1 MGIGSVFLVLLC
13 ISNASPDVDAARAS
27 DETHHSA
34 RFGDMAAY
42 WVAGRAVLEYENPFD
57 PDVVQRIE
65 EHEGLHQA
73 FVIWNPPWILPIV
86 ALIGLLPFT
95 MAAIAWCAAN
105 VAMAIASGLA
115 LRKKTG
121 LSPFATVVAT
131 ITFVPILFC
140 VGMSQWSILVLAAV
154 LGYDSLRQDKRP
166 FLAGVI
172 LAFAAVKPHLVA
184 LVWLIPLLTGSK
196 RDRLLTLGG
205 TLFTLISL
213 LGITYLWEPRLI
225 PDYFRGLRHP
235 APNAPTNYLAATSA
249 VWMKVAT
256 EHWLGIPFPGI
267 QFLPLMLALLGTAI
281 WLANHPR
288 RGAEEIPV
296 LLLGSA
302 LFLPYGWHYDQVL
315 LLPCYLLLW
324 GEVARTSC
332 RYRRMRL
339 ALILILLNGGMGLM
353 AFLGSDAS
361 LYFVWPPVLGLVWF
375 LKYPFRQQDQSKL
388 AFTI

>member
-1 MGIGSVFLVLLC
+1 MGIGSIFLILLC
-13 ISNASPDVDAARAS
+13 IPNVSSDVDAALTRR
-27 DETHHSA
+27 ETKHSA

-42 WVAGRAVLEYENPFD
+42 WVAGRAVLEHENPFD
-57 PDVVQRIE
+57 PDVVERME
-65 EHEGLHQA
+65 EREGLHQA

-86 ALIGLLPFT
+86 ALIGLLPFS

-105 VAMAIASGLA
+105 VAMAIACGLA

-121 LSPFATVVAT
+121 LSPSATVVAT

-172 LAFAAVKPHLVA
+172 LAFAAIKPHLVA
-184 LVWLIPLLTGSK
+184 LVWLVPLLTGSK

-205 TLFTLISL
+205 TVFTLIFL
-213 LGITYLWEPRLI
+213 LGITHVWDPQLI
-225 PDYFRGLRHP
+225 PDYFQGLRHP

-249 VWMKVAT
+249 VWLKVAT
-256 EHWLGIPFPGI
+256 ERWFGIPLQGL
-267 QFLPLMLALLGTAI
+267 QFLPLALALVGTAI
-281 WLANHPR
+281 WLTKHPR
-288 RGAEEIPV
+288 KGVVEIPV

-324 GEVARTSC
+324 GEVAGSSC

-361 LYFVWPPVLGLVWF
+361 LYFVWPPTLALVW
-375 LKYPFRQQDQSKL
+375 LSRPFVRRQHQREL
-388 AFTI
+388 ALVI